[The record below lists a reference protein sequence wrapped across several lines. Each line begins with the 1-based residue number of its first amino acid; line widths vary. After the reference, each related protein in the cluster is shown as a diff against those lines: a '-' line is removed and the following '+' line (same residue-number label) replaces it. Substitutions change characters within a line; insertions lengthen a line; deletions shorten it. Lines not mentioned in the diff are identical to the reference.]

1 MSSSCREA
9 VEFLSSFLSSSRGL
23 GWSRTPTATTAVI
36 TKGYHLTRLR
46 RTAGHR
52 RRAARPPRAP
62 TRTPTAHWDRVLK
75 PRSAFRRALHPECR
89 RFTTTRPYCL
99 LQYSLTAT
107 RCIGELRPMLHAV
120 HYAPAERA
128 PRIPPL
134 SRARRTSGGSKRRT
148 RGDAAGARP
157 LSTAA
162 PLRSVGAV
170 AASATYVETT

>member
-46 RTAGHR
+46 RTAGHANPPPA
-52 RRAARPPRAP
+52 RANPDAD
-62 TRTPTAHWDRVLK
+62 RTLG

-107 RCIGELRPMLHAV
+107 RCIGELRPMLHAGTL
-120 HYAPAERA
+120 R
-128 PRIPPL
+128 
-134 SRARRTSGGSKRRT
+134 SGGARAAYPAAQPGAADQRRIEAADA
-148 RGDAAGARP
+148 RGCCGGA
-157 LSTAA
+157 STLHCGST
-162 PLRSVGAV
+162 PLRRCGGRQRHLC
-170 AASATYVETT
+170 

>member
-52 RRAARPPRAP
+52 PPRAP
-62 TRTPTAHWDRVLK
+62 TRTPTAHWDRV
-75 PRSAFRRALHPECR
+75 PRSAA
-89 RFTTTRPYCL
+89 RFTLSVGASRRRV
-99 LQYSLTAT
+99 LTAYCNT
-107 RCIGELRPMLHAV
+107 HLLLLGALANYDPCAARGYTTV
-120 HYAPAERA
+120 YAPAERA